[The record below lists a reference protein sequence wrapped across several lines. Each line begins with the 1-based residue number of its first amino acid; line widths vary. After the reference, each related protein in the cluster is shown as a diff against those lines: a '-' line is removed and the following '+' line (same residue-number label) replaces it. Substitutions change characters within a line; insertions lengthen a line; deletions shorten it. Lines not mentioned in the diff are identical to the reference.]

1 MSALYVTLGGKI
13 KDFSFSAGVRS
24 ESWQVRSRSLEYG
37 QNREDVPE
45 FKKNFFALFP
55 SLFLSYSLPKDNEI
69 QINYTRRI
77 RRPWGGQLNSF
88 HNVSDPTSVSYGNPE
103 LEPQYSNSFELNY
116 LKSWTYHMISFS
128 AYVRT
133 ADNMINRIAYMDNN
147 VMYSTFANVSKMANS
162 GCEIIFKNS
171 LFRSKLDLT
180 TTVNLYNNHI
190 SGWSYD
196 FPTESGNIA
205 HLSNEKQ
212 NSFAW
217 DAGVFLKTSCPG
229 LIHSFVIAGASHGFA
244 GVVATP
250 SFVPAVP
257 AAVPRTAPV
266 ALKRW
271 TRVPSD
277 TVWGSHGMPDVRAEA
292 AACSRRRQTVLSHC
306 SDRAH
311 RKQHRRQA
319 SVKRHACSLPKK

>member
-1 MSALYVTLGGKI
+1 M
-13 KDFSFSAGVRS
+13 
-24 ESWQVRSRSLEYG
+24 
-37 QNREDVPE
+37 
-45 FKKNFFALFP
+45 
-55 SLFLSYSLPKDNEI
+55 
-69 QINYTRRI
+69 
-77 RRPWGGQLNSF
+77 GGQLNSF

-217 DAGVFLKTSCPG
+217 DARLMANVKLPLGISFQATGRYASEQKEAQGARQGEDGAWTPDYAKSRATGLSPSIAAIYSTPANGRAPSTDPGYTQTSKRWRMGRVLG
-229 LIHSFVIAGASHGFA
+229 LTIKYSFGNMKSNKEG
-244 GVVATP
+244 VATT
-250 SFVPAVP
+250 PANPWEAP
-257 AAVPRTAPV
+257 AMTKEWINP
-266 ALKRW
+266 
-271 TRVPSD
+271 
-277 TVWGSHGMPDVRAEA
+277 GHDVLRN
-292 AACSRRRQTVLSHC
+292 TPI
-306 SDRAH
+306 D
-311 RKQHRRQA
+311 
-319 SVKRHACSLPKK
+319 